1 MPTGVFTRK
10 AAQFAYKCEVC
21 QKQYKHQ
28 KRFHTHLLK
37 SKCGKATPVQQQQ
50 QQQQQPAEQ
59 DPFRF
64 VITRLAIL
72 EAQNEQKAERIR
84 ELTADMANLKR
95 SLHYV
100 REKQQKA
107 NEDILRGQEELKRET
122 QKLQHDKFWFKLQQS
137 ANQK

>member
-10 AAQFAYKCEVC
+10 ASMFAYKCEVC

-28 KRFHTHLLK
+28 KRFHTHLRTA
-37 SKCGKATPVQQQQ
+37 KCGKATPIQQQQ
-50 QQQQQPAEQ
+50 QSAED

-64 VITRLAIL
+64 VLARLANL
-72 EAQNEQKAERIR
+72 EAQNEQKDEKIR

-95 SLHYV
+95 SLHYI
-100 REKQQKA
+100 RDKQQKA
-107 NEDILRGQEELKRET
+107 NEDILRGQQELKKET

-137 ANQK
+137 AKQT